1 MLSIDKHVSLLWL
14 SARGVFYNTG
24 PWSSSRGSRWTR
36 SFRQT
41 GFDILHPGHVAMLN
55 TARSLGDYLIVCIDT
70 DRRVKE
76 LKGDARPINDQ
87 NFRKVMLQ
95 NLKAVDIV
103 EFFDSQE
110 DLVRL
115 LKLYKP
121 DIVVKGSDWRGKS
134 VVAEQ
139 YVKEIFWYD
148 RIAEYSTTKIIQD
161 IIARG

>member
-1 MLSIDKHVSLLWL
+1 MKTVIVN
-14 SARGVFYNTG
+14 GT
-24 PWSSSRGSRWTR
+24 
-36 SFRQT
+36 
-41 GFDILHPGHVAMLN
+41 FDILHPGHIAMLN

-76 LKGDARPINDQ
+76 LKGDSRPINDQ
-87 NFRKVMLQ
+87 YVRKIMLS

-110 DLVRL
+110 ELINL
-115 LKLYKP
+115 IKLYKA
-121 DIVVKGSDWRGKS
+121 DIMVKGSDWKGKS

-139 YVKEIFWYD
+139 YVKEIYWYD
-148 RIAEYSTTKIIQD
+148 RIDEYSTTRTIQD